1 MIPDHTRIQ
10 MAFHPSPVPGE
21 LSVIFSGEGDPVGG
35 HKIGPAVHDYYL
47 IHSVMSGT
55 GIYTVGSK
63 RYICK
68 AGDTF
73 FIFPGEPVSYE
84 ADERDP
90 WRYAWVSLQ
99 GSLAAG
105 LLAEMGITVH
115 EPLVHSDSRRLL
127 PLYRRIRVGLENPTA
142 PLLAELESSGGL
154 RKLLAV
160 IGAAANRGRM
170 AVSGAGLSDI
180 DRQVAHAER
189 LLATH
194 YAQAVSI
201 DGMSRSYGYHR
212 THFSQMFKRA
222 TGLSPK
228 QYLYKVRMERAENL
242 LATAL
247 PIEQVAA
254 SVGYNDALYFSKQFH
269 KWSGSSPTAYRRA
282 LQMRQQQ

>member
-1 MIPDHTRIQ
+1 MIPDHTRFE
-10 MAFHPSPVPGE
+10 MAFHPAPSAGE
-21 LSVIFSGEGDPVGG
+21 LSVIFSGEGDPTGG

-47 IHSVMSGT
+47 SHTILSGT
-55 GIYTVGSK
+55 GIYSVGGK
-63 RYICK
+63 RYKCQ

-84 ADERDP
+84 ADKRDP
-90 WRYAWVSLQ
+90 WRYAWVAMQ
-99 GSLAAG
+99 GSLAAS
-105 LLAEMGITVH
+105 LLAEMGITVGQ
-115 EPLVHSDSRRLL
+115 PLVHGDSRRLL
-127 PLYRRIRVGLENPTA
+127 PLYRRIRRSLERMET

-154 RKLLAV
+154 RRLLAAF
-160 IGAAANRGRM
+160 GTANRERM
-170 AVSGAGLSDI
+170 RDGVSAVSDI
-180 DRQVAHAER
+180 DRQVAQAQR
-189 LLATH
+189 LLSTH

-201 DGMSRSYGYHR
+201 DGLSRTYGYHR

-228 QYLYKVRMERAENL
+228 QYLYKVRMERAETL
-242 LATAL
+242 LATLL

-282 LQMRQQQ
+282 LQVQHQS